1 MQNWAP
7 SLAGETGPKYAAIAD
22 AIAAAIR
29 TGELRP
35 GERLP
40 PQRALAARLQ
50 VDLTTVTRAYGL
62 ARQAGLIEGAGKLG
76 SFVRNDAM
84 PQVFGET
91 TSEAGMNVPPQP
103 AFALLPEAI
112 RSGTAELLR
121 AGRHSPILQYQPS
134 AGNMLDR
141 TAAAAALTARGIPTA
156 PAEVA
161 ITAGAQ
167 NALHALLAT
176 AFEAGDTICCGAFV
190 YAGMKALARRL
201 RLRLEPV
208 AGDAEGLLPDAVE
221 QAFRRG
227 ARAVYLTPTND
238 NPTTATIG
246 MARRAAIVAAA
257 RRHGAVIIEDD
268 AYGLLPSLPPAPIAS
283 LAPELT
289 WHIGGTSKIISPV
302 LRVAHLRVPA
312 GGRMADLVRDVHET
326 SVMAP
331 PLNAAL
337 VTLWL
342 RNGSFDR
349 LVAAVRAEAIA
360 RQRIAARAL
369 KGLRF
374 AADAEGYHLWM
385 EVPAR
390 ADVERLVAAVR
401 PLGLSA
407 VAGDTFAISPGAG
420 RSHLRLSMGGPIDHA
435 RLERALDHAASLCG
449 AGSSPG

>member
-1 MQNWAP
+1 MQNWMP
-7 SLAGETGPKYAAIAD
+7 SLTGETGPKYAAIAD
-22 AIAAAIR
+22 AIGAAIR

-40 PQRALAARLQ
+40 PQRALAERLG

-76 SFVRNDAM
+76 SFVRNDAL
-84 PQVFGET
+84 PPVVGET

-103 AFALLPEAI
+103 AFALLPDAI

-141 TAAAAALTARGIPTA
+141 AAAAVALTARGVPSTA
-156 PAEVA
+156 DEVA

-167 NALHALLAT
+167 HALHALLAT
-176 AFEAGDTICCGAFV
+176 AFTAGDTICCGMFI
-190 YAGMKALARRL
+190 YAGMKALAQRL

-208 AGDAEGLLPDAVE
+208 ASDAEGLLPDAIAD
-221 QAFRRG
+221 AFAKG
-227 ARAVYLTPTND
+227 ARAVYLTATND
-238 NPTTATIG
+238 NPTTATMG
-246 MARRAAIVAAA
+246 NERRAAIVAAA
-257 RRHGAVIIEDD
+257 RAFGATIIEDD
-268 AYGLLPSLPPAPIAS
+268 AYGLLPSQPLRPIAA
-283 LAPELT
+283 LAPERA
-289 WHIGGTSKIISPV
+289 WHISGTSKIISPV
-302 LRVAHLRVPA
+302 LRVAHLRVPEGA
-312 GGRMADLVRDVHET
+312 RMADLARDMHET

-342 RNGSFDR
+342 RTGAFGR
-349 LVAAVRAEAIA
+349 LVAGVRTEAVA

-369 KGLRF
+369 AGLRF
-374 AADAEGYHLWM
+374 AAEPEGYHLWL
-385 EVPAR
+385 ELPAGGD
-390 ADVERLVAAVR
+390 AERLVAGVR

-407 VAGDTFAISPGAG
+407 VVGEAFAVTPGSG
-420 RSHLRLSMGGPIDHA
+420 SGYVRLSMGGPIDHV
-435 RLERALDHAASLCG
+435 RLERALAHTASL
-449 AGSSPG
+449 ARDPIQ